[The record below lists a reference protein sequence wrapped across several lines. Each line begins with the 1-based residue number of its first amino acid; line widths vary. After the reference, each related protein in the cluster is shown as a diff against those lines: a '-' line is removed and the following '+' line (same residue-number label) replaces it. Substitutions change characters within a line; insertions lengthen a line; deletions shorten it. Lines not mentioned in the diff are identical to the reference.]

1 MQYFEK
7 YLLKKNIEKF
17 HLNNKELMAKNCNN
31 KKKNCIFFMI
41 KAQLS

>member
-17 HLNNKELMAKNCNN
+17 HLNNKELMAKDCNN
-31 KKKNCIFFMI
+31 KKNKKLYIFHD
-41 KAQLS
+41 